1 MSKNSAAV
9 EKCDKRMGGYSQEQ
23 RNNLD
28 DHYTERVVSTKDKAL
43 QAIAVYLKEN
53 GWKCLGLNVT
63 EYNHFQY
70 VDPVTEISH
79 RLDFAFIVQTE
90 RDIYEGQ
97 ARMKEHTKK
106 NKEMNIS
113 LLKADTIGN

>member
-1 MSKNSAAV
+1 
-9 EKCDKRMGGYSQEQ
+9 MGSYTQEQ

-28 DHYTERVVSTKDKAL
+28 APYTENVVSTKNKAL
-43 QAIAVYLKEN
+43 QAVAAYLRER
-53 GWKCLGLNVT
+53 GWKCLELNVT

-90 RDIYEGQ
+90 RDIYEGRNYQ
-97 ARMKEHTKK
+97 R
-106 NKEMNIS
+106 
-113 LLKADTIGN
+113 

>member
-1 MSKNSAAV
+1 MAALKLRQSNMSKNSAAV
-9 EKCDKRMGGYSQEQ
+9 EKCDKRMSGYSQAQ

-28 DHYTERVVSTKDKAL
+28 DHYTENVVSNKDKAL
-43 QAIAVYLKEN
+43 AAIAAYLREK
-53 GWKCLGLNVT
+53 GWKCLELNIT
-63 EYNHFQY
+63 QYNFFQY

-97 ARMKEHTKK
+97 ARMKEHVKK
-106 NKEMNIS
+106 NK
-113 LLKADTIGN
+113 D

>member
-1 MSKNSAAV
+1 MVALILHHSNMSKNSTAV
-9 EKCDKRMGGYSQEQ
+9 EKCDKRMGSYTQEQ

-28 DHYTERVVSTKDKAL
+28 AHYTENVVSTKNKAL
-43 QAIAVYLKEN
+43 QAVASYLREK
-53 GWKCLGLNVT
+53 GWKCLELNVT

-90 RDIYEGQ
+90 RDIYEGRNYQ
-97 ARMKEHTKK
+97 R
-106 NKEMNIS
+106 
-113 LLKADTIGN
+113 